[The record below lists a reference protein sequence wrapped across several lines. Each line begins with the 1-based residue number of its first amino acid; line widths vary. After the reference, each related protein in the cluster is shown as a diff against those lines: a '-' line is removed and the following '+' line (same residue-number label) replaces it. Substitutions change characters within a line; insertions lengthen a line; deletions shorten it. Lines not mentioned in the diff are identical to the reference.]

1 MPKFADQW
9 VVDKTLFDFVSGGSC
24 GCCGRGFFLPDGI
37 EGMINAISDLETDA
51 ANAEIRASEQS
62 PWPPDMR
69 EQVWSDRV
77 RLRVKMK
84 KEMGIYST
92 FWGKHGETFT
102 EWCLSLDPKILKK
115 VFQIPRAEV
124 IERVNTHYGIHSA
137 FGKVLTAVTEQVA
150 HFHDTKYPPDGR
162 GDSEIAFEKA
172 LHFDR
177 RGGFTL
183 KVVDKE
189 GNLQDDIIHIWLKR
203 MASLGGPILL
213 ERTPK
218 NVGNDEGADD
228 AEEDTKNAAK
238 PSFRMDR
245 RVVRLLI
252 ARSWADAL
260 MQKFVATLP
269 ADEGLVE
276 ATSEDNVNATFQGSQ
291 GDDANSG

>member
-1 MPKFADQW
+1 
-9 VVDKTLFDFVSGGSC
+9 
-24 GCCGRGFFLPDGI
+24 
-37 EGMINAISDLETDA
+37 MINAISDLETDA
-51 ANAEIRASEQS
+51 ANAEIKASEQS

-84 KEMGIYST
+84 KEMGIYSS
-92 FWGKHGETFT
+92 FWSQYGELFS

-137 FGKVLTAVTEQVA
+137 FGKVLAAVTEQVA
-150 HFHDTKYPPDGR
+150 HFQDTKYPPDGR
-162 GDSEIAFEKA
+162 GDSEISFEKT
-172 LHFDR
+172 LYYDR

-183 KVVDKE
+183 KIVDKE
-189 GNLQDDIIHIWLKR
+189 GNLKVDIIHIWLKR
-203 MASLGGPILL
+203 MESLGGPILL

-218 NVGNDEGADD
+218 KTDNDEGADD
-228 AEEDTKNAAK
+228 AEEDSKNAAK

-260 MQKFVATLP
+260 MRKFLATQS

-276 ATSEDNVNATFQGSQ
+276 ATSEDNVNAIVEGFQG
-291 GDDANSG
+291 DAANSG